1 MSHKRSFAGGLI
13 AGIVLTLFLG
23 CGYFAGTQLYRAL
36 RARKGGWRASGAAR
50 DGAVSVANPATMQKM
65 GVLEEMIGE
74 YYLEDA
80 GESELEQGV
89 YKGMIEA
96 LGDPY
101 STYYSQEELE
111 DLQNKT
117 QGIYYGIGARV
128 GIDADTQLPRIA
140 SVIEGTP
147 AQEAGLMSGDLLYK
161 VDDTLVQGM
170 DLNSAVA
177 LVKGDEGTTV
187 HLTVIREGETDYLE
201 FDVERRKLENET
213 VTYEMLEDGAG
224 YIQIQE
230 FDDVTVDQFEEALE
244 ACRQEGMRG
253 LILDLRGNP
262 GGNLTT
268 VCEIARMMLPEG
280 LIVYTEDKNGQR
292 EEYTCDGKSQLDVP
306 LVVLV
311 DANSASASEIL
322 AGAVKDYG
330 IGTLVGTTTFG
341 KGIVQRIMKLSDG
354 SAVKLTVSKYYTPK
368 GNNIHEIGI
377 SPDVEVPFEAE
388 PYLEDGTDN
397 QLERA
402 LEVLKEKME

>member
-23 CGYFAGTQLYRAL
+23 CGYFAGTQLYRAFQAQ
-36 RARKGGWRASGAAR
+36 RGAVSASG
-50 DGAVSVANPATMQKM
+50 DSQEETSVANPATMQKM

-80 GESELEQGV
+80 EEPALEQGV

-147 AQEAGLMSGDLLYK
+147 AQEAGLMAGDLLYE
-161 VDDTLVQGM
+161 VDGTSVQGM

-177 LVKGDEGTTV
+177 LVKGDEGTIV
-187 HLTVIREGETDYLE
+187 HLTVIREGEADYLE

-213 VTYEMLEDGAG
+213 VTYEMLEDGIG

-230 FDDVTVDQFEEALE
+230 FDDVTVDQFEEALT
-244 ACRQEGMRG
+244 ACRSEGMQG
-253 LILDLRGNP
+253 LVLDLRGNP
-262 GGNLTT
+262 GGNLST

-280 LIVYTEDKNGQR
+280 LIVYTEDKNGER
-292 EEYTCDGKSQLDVP
+292 EEYTCDGTRQLEMP

-322 AGAVKDYG
+322 AGAIKDYG

-377 SPDVEVPFEAE
+377 SPDVEVPFESE

-397 QLERA
+397 QLNRA
-402 LEVLKEKME
+402 VEVLKEKME